1 MGSFVLFYRRIGETK
16 MVKGIILETLKLKF
30 NKSIMLKKIFCLV
43 LLLFFSHHLVEASQE
58 LNTNLVEDSPI
69 YEPNFIEVFFQ
80 ELNICTVI
88 KANDTSALEDLFLQP
103 DTNPNQIC
111 DETNQTT
118 PLFLAIEMQNP
129 KAVKILLDNNAS
141 AEHLSSNTNDNI
153 IALQWAIQQTTD
165 EDRKILNMALEEVS
179 ISNIENLDQLN
190 DAIKNGPN
198 RRVGFLSQS
207 NFESVEAFLDKNV
220 EAVIFGDST
229 MLENAVIEEDIL
241 AGLMSGVPG
250 TGPTAFNTFPSQV
263 ISPRAFQMMPEDGA
277 KDLLH
282 AVDAAVVRTQID
294 GELLQAERDNPP
306 FQYVQ

>member
-1 MGSFVLFYRRIGETK
+1 MKQIS
-16 MVKGIILETLKLKF
+16 LKF
-30 NKSIMLKKIFCLV
+30 
-43 LLLFFSHHLVEASQE
+43 
-58 LNTNLVEDSPI
+58 
-69 YEPNFIEVFFQ
+69 FFQ

-165 EDRKILNMALEEVS
+165 EDRKILNMVLDEIT

-220 EAVIFGDST
+220 EAIIFGDST

-250 TGPTAFNTFPSQV
+250 TRPTAFNTFPS
-263 ISPRAFQMMPEDGA
+263 QMMPEDGA

-306 FQYVQ
+306 FQAQYVQNCYTGDHEKLPFPPANEATGLLKEILDQRKIKILAYGTPDDKPNWNEDN